1 MAGAYAALGHCWEGS
16 AWLRDV
22 VARAQTILEHHP
34 HGDLAAWLEALR
46 ALPPTQCALDADR
59 AAPRLGNAAT
69 DAQYLREV
77 LLRLHPWRKG
87 PLELGGVL
95 IDTEW
100 RSDWKWERIR
110 PFLDLENQRV
120 LDIGCGNGYF
130 GWRMLAAG
138 ARLVVGVD
146 PSPGM
151 MSQAHLPGVQ
161 LVEGRAEAIPFPDA
175 SFDVESF
182 RGALVRIVR
191 CDEVDVVDLRRLRH
205 ADPAADS
212 SSSRP
217 SSPE

>member
-1 MAGAYAALGHCWEGS
+1 MQTELHHDFKRAQGYSEAEIARKRNAERYCSRIRTRGTGSVYAKRVGGVSSSSRRLTLSAISPSAEVAASAGELAGTYAALGRCWEGS

-22 VARAQTILEHHP
+22 VTRAQIILDRHP

-46 ALPPTQCALDADR
+46 ALPPAQCAMNADR

-69 DAQYLREV
+69 DPQHLREV

-100 RSDWKWERIR
+100 RSDWKWERVR

-138 ARLVVGVD
+138 ARW
-146 PSPGM
+146 
-151 MSQAHLPGVQ
+151 
-161 LVEGRAEAIPFPDA
+161 
-175 SFDVESF
+175 
-182 RGALVRIVR
+182 
-191 CDEVDVVDLRRLRH
+191 
-205 ADPAADS
+205 
-212 SSSRP
+212 
-217 SSPE
+217 